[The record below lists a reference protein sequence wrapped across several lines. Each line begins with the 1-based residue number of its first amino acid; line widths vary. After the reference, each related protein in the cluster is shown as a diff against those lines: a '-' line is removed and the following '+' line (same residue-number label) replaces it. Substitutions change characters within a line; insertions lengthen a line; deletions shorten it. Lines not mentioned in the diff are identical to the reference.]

1 MVASCLEVIQK
12 VVRDD
17 HACFKILSEYI
28 HYNFLMAL
36 TTA

>member
-1 MVASCLEVIQK
+1 MVVGCLEIIQK

-17 HACFKILSEYI
+17 HACFKILHEYI
-28 HYNFLMAL
+28 PYNLLMAL